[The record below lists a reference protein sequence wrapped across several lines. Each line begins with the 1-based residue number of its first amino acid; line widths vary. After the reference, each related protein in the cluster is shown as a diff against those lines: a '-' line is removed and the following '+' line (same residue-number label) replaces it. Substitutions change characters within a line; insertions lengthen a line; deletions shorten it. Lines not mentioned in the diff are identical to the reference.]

1 MPKNPLIRNGIII
14 AVIAVIVIAAKMF
27 LPTDANSLQVGQC
40 FDPPT
45 IEGEVNGVDDG
56 PCTDPHKGEVFFVG
70 DYKPADGTDAFPTS
84 FDFQD
89 FYTATCKPAFNAYTG
104 LDYDND
110 TTYDLAAFRPTS
122 DSWGNGD
129 RKVICYAIRADEAP
143 LTKSIKKA

>member
-1 MPKNPLIRNGIII
+1 LSKLSPLVRNGIII
-14 AVIAVIVIAAKMF
+14 AVVVVIALAAKAF

-56 PCTDPHKGEVFFVG
+56 PCTEAHKAEVFFVG
-70 DYKPADGTDAFPTS
+70 TYPTTTNVFPTS
-84 FDFQD
+84 ADFQD
-89 FYTATCKPAFNAYTG
+89 YYSSTCKPAFNTYTG

-110 TTYDLAAFRPTS
+110 ETYDLAAFRPTS
-122 DSWGNGD
+122 DSWTGGD
-129 RKVICYAIRADEAP
+129 RKVICYAIRHDEGP

>member
-1 MPKNPLIRNGIII
+1 MQKNALIRNGIII
-14 AVIAVIVIAAKMF
+14 AVIVVIAIAARMF

-45 IEGEVNGVDDG
+45 IEGEIDGVDDG

-70 DYKPADGTDAFPTS
+70 DYTPATDLFPTTS
-84 FDFQD
+84 DFQD
-89 FYTATCKPAFNAYTG
+89 FYQTTCKPAFNAYTG
-104 LDYDND
+104 LDYDTD

-122 DSWGNGD
+122 ESWGNGD
-129 RKVICYAIRADEAP
+129 RKVICYAIRSDEAP